1 MRENEYMDKILEVK
15 NLTVGY
21 GNTPVVQNASMTLHK
36 GEIVG
41 LVGESGC
48 GKSTFLRT
56 LMMLT
61 DENAHIMSGTITF
74 ENKNL
79 ADMTEE
85 QLRLIRGQDISMV
98 FQNSAEACNPVQTI
112 GYHFWET
119 MNCHGEKH

>member
-98 FQNSAEACNPVQTI
+98 FQN
-112 GYHFWET
+112 
-119 MNCHGEKH
+119 